1 LHHKAKC
8 RRFKD
13 FPIAT
18 AIGHHGATCEGRTD
32 PSKPKDLL
40 SIPEVFSL
48 DALDLLIL
56 QHAVAAA
63 CWRRN
68 SEDTCKP
75 ELGAAATH
83 LAESDNERL
92 NHLSYA

>member
-1 LHHKAKC
+1 LLPLHEGACESEATKWNAPSLSKSRLHHKAKC

-18 AIGHHGATCEGRTD
+18 AIGHHGATCQGRTD

-63 CWRRN
+63 CWR
-68 SEDTCKP
+68 
-75 ELGAAATH
+75 
-83 LAESDNERL
+83 
-92 NHLSYA
+92 